1 MKRLN
6 LLKKQLIKNKSSKET
21 NDSKDKINK
30 ILSTNNNS
38 EEDFIVIVSM
48 SRTPFTN
55 SKKGKFVNY
64 PPELLIK
71 SVIQNLFNKSFIASK
86 DSIIQVGNNADL
98 NLNGNVDS
106 SSNIN
111 LQKLNNLFEYFEF
124 NISSCLLTLSGINSL
139 NVAMSLIDKNLY
151 NKSIISSS
159 SGNFNTNLV
168 NITKICQSLQHN
180 NNMHILVGAE
190 SASLRGN
197 FELIDVKMN
206 FIELM
211 KSKSASNHL
220 IPHGVKAEIINSK
233 HNIKKDDIA
242 NYSYNSHNKYKNFIE
257 NNNEVDLQFNNVSI
271 VKKEIKSGKTNELIE
286 TVGKTY
292 NEISLQ
298 KIIEEKPC
306 FFSGKTYTKNS
317 VSRICDGA
325 VGIALCK
332 YSIAKTNGLNVL
344 CKIKSYSFGYDLNK
358 EEFGQIQAIRNL
370 LIKEKLNLDDIDVFE
385 INESFCGLPILIS
398 KILGISEEKINIYG
412 GEIAIGDVLGGSDI
426 RLINSC
432 ANILINKN
440 KKFGIVISSFNLASG
455 VAILL
460 ENIKNY

>member
-6 LLKKQLIKNKSSKET
+6 LLKKQLIKNKSSIET
-21 NDSKDKINK
+21 NDSKDKINQ

-190 SASLRGN
+190 SASLKGN

>member
-6 LLKKQLIKNKSSKET
+6 LLKKQLINNKCSKET
-21 NDSKDKINK
+21 DDSKDKINQ
-30 ILSTNNNS
+30 ILSA
-38 EEDFIVIVSM
+38 EEDFLVIVSM

-71 SVIQNLFNKSFIASK
+71 SVIQNLFNKSFINSN

-139 NVAMSLIDKNLY
+139 NVAMSLIDKNLN

-168 NITKICQSLQHN
+168 NITKICQSLHHN
-180 NNMHILVGAE
+180 NNMHILIGAE

-242 NYSYNSHNKYKNFIE
+242 NYSYNSHSKYKNFIE
-257 NNNEVDLQFNNVSI
+257 NNNEVDDLQFNNVSI
-271 VKKEIKSGKTNELIE
+271 VKKEIKSGKTKELIE

-344 CKIKSYSFGYDLNK
+344 CKIKSYSFGYDLNN

-398 KILGISEEKINIYG
+398 KILGIPEEKINIYG

-432 ANILINKN
+432 ANILLNKN

>member
-6 LLKKQLIKNKSSKET
+6 LLKKQLINNKCSKET
-21 NDSKDKINK
+21 DDSKDKMNQ
-30 ILSTNNNS
+30 ILSA
-38 EEDFIVIVSM
+38 EEDFLVIVSM

-71 SVIQNLFNKSFIASK
+71 SVIQNLFNKSFINSN

-139 NVAMSLIDKNLY
+139 NVAMSLIDKNLN

-168 NITKICQSLQHN
+168 NITKICQSLHHN
-180 NNMHILVGAE
+180 NNMHILIGAE

-242 NYSYNSHNKYKNFIE
+242 NYSYNSHSKYKNFIE
-257 NNNEVDLQFNNVSI
+257 NNNEVDDLQFNNVSI
-271 VKKEIKSGKTNELIE
+271 VKKEIKSGKTKELIE

-344 CKIKSYSFGYDLNK
+344 CKIKSYSFGYDLNN

-398 KILGISEEKINIYG
+398 KILGIPEEKINIYG

-432 ANILINKN
+432 ANILLNKN